1 MSVRRTV
8 CFVDFNSYFAAV
20 EQHANPLL
28 RGKPVAVIASMTDA
42 TCCIAASR
50 EAKRYGI
57 KTGTPV
63 REARARCP
71 GIILVLSDAVKYMNY
86 HRRLIS
92 LIEEEIPVEK
102 VCSIDELYAV
112 FTGPYAEKEKV
123 WQIALQVKRRL
134 ASDFGDPLTCS
145 IGLAPTVFL
154 AKTASDM
161 HKPDGLVWLDA
172 QQPGSEF
179 FELELRDLCGIGANM
194 HERLKIRGI
203 RTVRQLWEATPRQLR
218 AVWGGIEGERFWQSL
233 HGIEPVRPEIVARQ
247 IGHSKILHPRLRHED
262 GARAMLERLV
272 YKAALRLRRE
282 GYECGEMHIKV
293 KSSRDMNVPS
303 WSVMARFPSTQEIRV
318 LLEVWRALWLERPQ
332 SLSHPFA
339 VGVDLSRLLTHS
351 DPRLPLFAPDPREM
365 ALSRLLDQVAKRHGA
380 KALWFGSAQAA
391 LSEDVPRIAFQ
402 SLPDV

>member
-218 AVWGGIEGERFWQSL
+218 AVWGGIVNE
-233 HGIEPVRPEIVARQ
+233 
-247 IGHSKILHPRLRHED
+247 
-262 GARAMLERLV
+262 
-272 YKAALRLRRE
+272 
-282 GYECGEMHIKV
+282 
-293 KSSRDMNVPS
+293 
-303 WSVMARFPSTQEIRV
+303 
-318 LLEVWRALWLERPQ
+318 WRAKPRQ
-332 SLSHPFA
+332 SQQQQGRVFIQH
-339 VGVDLSRLLTHS
+339 
-351 DPRLPLFAPDPREM
+351 
-365 ALSRLLDQVAKRHGA
+365 
-380 KALWFGSAQAA
+380 
-391 LSEDVPRIAFQ
+391 DVPA
-402 SLPDV
+402 

>member
-1 MSVRRTV
+1 MKRTV

-20 EQHANPLL
+20 EQHANVLL
-28 RGKPVAVIASMTDA
+28 RGKPVAVIATMTDA

-63 REARARCP
+63 RDARARCP
-71 GIILVLSDAVKYMNY
+71 EITFVLSDAVKYMHY
-86 HRRLIS
+86 HRRLVA

-102 VCSIDELYAV
+102 VCSIDELYGV

-123 WQIALQVKRRL
+123 WKIALQLKRRL
-134 ASDFGDPLTCS
+134 AQDFGDPLTCS

-161 HKPDGLVWLDA
+161 RKPDGLVWLDA
-172 QQPGSEF
+172 QQPGPEF
-179 FELELRDLCGIGANM
+179 FELELRDLCGIGAKM
-194 HERLKIRGI
+194 HERLKTRGI
-203 RTVRQLWEATPRQLR
+203 RTVRQLWNATPQQLR
-218 AVWGGIEGERFWQSL
+218 TVWGGIEGERFWQAL
-233 HGIEPVRPEIVARQ
+233 HGIEPIRPEITPRQ
-247 IGHSKILHPRLRHED
+247 IGHSKILHPDLRHED

-282 GYECGEMHIKV
+282 GWECGEMHITV
-293 KSSRDMNVPS
+293 KSSRDVMQPS
-303 WSVMARFPSTQEIRV
+303 WSVMARFPSTQEVRT
-318 LLEVWRALWLERPQ
+318 LLDVWRMMWRERARA
-332 SLSHPFA
+332 LSHPFA
-339 VGVDLSRLLTHS
+339 VAVDLCRLLAHS
-351 DPRLPLFAPDPREM
+351 DPRLPLFAPDPREQ
-365 ALSRLLDQVAKRHGA
+365 ALSRLLDQVSKRHGA

>member
-1 MSVRRTV
+1 MERTV
-8 CFVDFNSYFAAV
+8 FFVDFNSYFAAV
-20 EQHANPLL
+20 EQHANPSL
-28 RGKPVAVIASMTDA
+28 RGRPVAVIATMTDA

-50 EAKRYGI
+50 EAKRHGV

-63 REARARCP
+63 RDARARCP
-71 GIILVLSDAVKYMNY
+71 GITFVLSDAVKYMDY
-86 HRRLIS
+86 HRRLVA

-102 VCSIDELYAV
+102 VCSIDELYGV
-112 FTGPYAEKEKV
+112 FTGRYAEKEKV
-123 WQIALQVKRRL
+123 WQIALQLKGRL
-134 ASDFGDPLTCS
+134 ARDFGDPLTCS
-145 IGLAPTVFL
+145 IGLASTVFL

-161 HKPDGLVWLDA
+161 QKPNGLVWLDA
-172 QQPGSEF
+172 RQPGAAF

-194 HERLKIRGI
+194 NERLKIRGI
-203 RTVRQLWEATPRQLR
+203 RTVRQLWDATPRQLR

-233 HGIEPVRPEIVARQ
+233 HGIEPVRPEMVPLQ

-293 KSSRDMNVPS
+293 KSSRDVCGHS
-303 WSVMARFPSTQEIRV
+303 WAVMARFASTQEIRV
-318 LLEVWRALWLERPQ
+318 LLEVWRTLWLERPRP
-332 SLSHPFA
+332 LSHPFA
-339 VGVDLSRLLTHS
+339 VSVDLSRLLEHS
-351 DPRLPLFAPDPREM
+351 DPRLPLFAPDPRER
-365 ALSRLLDQVAKRHGA
+365 ALSQLLDHVAKRHGA
-380 KALWFGSAQAA
+380 KALWFCSAQAA

>member
-1 MSVRRTV
+1 MRRTV

-20 EQHANPLL
+20 EQHANPSL
-28 RGKPVAVIASMTDA
+28 RGKPVAVIATMTDA

-50 EAKRYGI
+50 EAKRFGI

-63 REARARCP
+63 RDARARCP
-71 GIILVLSDAVKYMNY
+71 GIAFILSDAVKYMDY
-86 HRRLIS
+86 HRRLVA

-102 VCSIDELYAV
+102 VCSIDELYGV
-112 FTGPYAEKEKV
+112 FTGSYAEKDQV
-123 WQIALQVKRRL
+123 WQIALRLKRRL
-134 ASDFGDPLTCS
+134 ARDFGEPLTCS

-161 HKPDGLVWLDA
+161 RKPDGLVWLDA
-172 QQPGSEF
+172 QQPGTEF
-179 FELELRDLCGIGANM
+179 FSLELRDLCGIGENM
-194 HERLKIRGI
+194 HERLKMRGI
-203 RTVRQLWEATPRQLR
+203 RTVSQLWAATPQQLR

-233 HGIEPVRPEIVARQ
+233 HGIEPVRPDITPRQ
-247 IGHSKILHPRLRHED
+247 VGHSKILHPNLRHED

-293 KSSRDMNVPS
+293 KSSRDMMQPS
-303 WSVMARFPSTQEIRV
+303 WSIMARFPSTREIRT
-318 LLEVWRALWLERPQ
+318 LLEVWRSLWRDRPRP
-332 SLSHPFA
+332 LCHPFA
-339 VGVDLSRLLTHS
+339 VAVDLCRLLAHS
-351 DPRLPLFAPDPREM
+351 HPRLPLFAPDPREQ
-365 ALSRLLDQVAKRHGA
+365 ALSQLLDQVTKKHGA

>member
-1 MSVRRTV
+1 MRRTV

-20 EQHANPLL
+20 EQHANPRL
-28 RGKPVAVIASMTDA
+28 RGKPIAVIASMTDA

-50 EAKRYGI
+50 EAKRFGI

-63 REARARCP
+63 REARGRCP
-71 GIILVLSDAVKYMNY
+71 GITLVLSDAVKYMDY
-86 HRRLIS
+86 HRRLVA
-92 LIEEEIPVEK
+92 LLEEEIPVEK
-102 VCSIDELYAV
+102 VCSIDELYGV

-123 WQIALQVKRRL
+123 WEIALQVKRRL
-134 ASDFGDPLTCS
+134 ARDFGDPLTCS

-161 HKPDGLVWLDA
+161 RKPDGLVWLDA
-172 QQPGSEF
+172 QQPGPEF

-194 HERLKIRGI
+194 HERLKVRGI
-203 RTVRQLWEATPRQLR
+203 RTVKQLWDATPQQLR
-218 AVWGGIEGERFWQSL
+218 KVWGGIEGERFWQSL
-233 HGIEPVRPEIVARQ
+233 HGIEPVRPEVVTRQ

-262 GARAMLERLV
+262 GARSMLDRLV
-272 YKAALRLRRE
+272 YKATLRLRRE

-293 KSSRDMNVPS
+293 KSSRDVMQPS
-303 WSVMARFPSTQEIRV
+303 WAVMARFPSTQEVRP
-318 LLEVWRALWLERPQ
+318 LLDIWRALWEERPRP
-332 SLSHPFA
+332 LSQPFA
-339 VGVDLSRLLTHS
+339 VGVDLCRLLPHG
-351 DPRLPLFAPDPREM
+351 DPRLPLFAPDAREE

-391 LSEDVPRIAFQ
+391 LTEDVPRIAFQ

>member
-1 MSVRRTV
+1 MKRTV
-8 CFVDFNSYFAAV
+8 FFVDFNSYFAAV
-20 EQHANPLL
+20 EQHANSSL
-28 RGKPVAVIASMTDA
+28 RGKPVAVIATMTDA

-63 REARARCP
+63 RDARARCP
-71 GIILVLSDAVKYMNY
+71 GITFVLSDAVKYMDY
-86 HRRLIS
+86 HRRLVM
-92 LIEEEIPVEK
+92 LLEEEIPVEK
-102 VCSIDELYAV
+102 ICSIDELYGV

-123 WQIALQVKRRL
+123 WQIALRVKRRL
-134 ASDFGDPLTCS
+134 AQDFGDPLTCS

-161 HKPDGLVWLDA
+161 HKPDGLIWLDA
-172 QQPGSEF
+172 QQPGPAF
-179 FELELRDLCGIGANM
+179 FALELRDLCGIGANM

-203 RTVRQLWEATPRQLR
+203 RTVEQLWSATAQQLR
-218 AVWGGIEGERFWQSL
+218 TVWGGIEGERFWQSL
-233 HGIEPVRPEIVARQ
+233 HGIEPVRPEITPRQ
-247 IGHSKILHPRLRHED
+247 VGHSKILHPDLRHED

-293 KSSRDMNVPS
+293 KSSRDMMSHS
-303 WSVMARFPSTQEIRV
+303 WSAMARFPSTREIRT
-318 LLEVWRALWLERPQ
+318 LLEIWRDLWRERTRP
-332 SLSHPFA
+332 LSHPFA
-339 VGVDLSRLLTHS
+339 VAVDLCRLLAHT
-351 DPRLPLFAPDPREM
+351 DPRLPLFAPEPREE
-365 ALSRLLDQVAKRHGA
+365 ALSQLLDQVTKRHGA